1 MSFNKITIIGYLGR
15 DPELRYTPQG
25 TAVCKLSVATTER
38 RKNAAGQRDEHTTW
52 FRITIWGRQGEL
64 ANEYLAK
71 GRQVY
76 LEGRFRL
83 EEYTDR
89 EGCTR
94 YSPEVTATD
103 LQFLGNNG
111 NSHNGSSR
119 YGEVELRDNGRA
131 KMAAGTEI
139 TADLRSFG
147 NNGDSRNV
155 SSHHVEARIQNN
167 SQAEAP
173 TGTEQTTDP
182 QSSGN
187 NGDDRNGS
195 SHWVEAEIQNNV
207 TAEVATGTE
216 KAARAN
222 RNPRSTRKSRKKPA
236 ESDLE
241 DLLSVP
247 DEDILHTL
255 ADDDLAF

>member
-38 RKNAAGQRDEHTTW
+38 RKNAAGQREEHTTW
-52 FRITIWGRQGEL
+52 FRVTIWGRQGEL

-71 GRQVY
+71 GRQIY

-89 EGCTR
+89 EGRTR

-103 LQFLGNNG
+103 LQFVGNNG
-111 NSHNGSSR
+111 NNHNVSSR
-119 YGEVELRDNGRA
+119 YVEADVQDNGLA

-139 TADLRSFG
+139 AADLQSFG
-147 NNGDSRNV
+147 NS
-155 SSHHVEARIQNN
+155 
-167 SQAEAP
+167 
-173 TGTEQTTDP
+173 
-182 QSSGN
+182 
-187 NGDDRNGS
+187 GDDRNRS
-195 SHWVEAEIQNNV
+195 SHQGEAEIQNNV
-207 TAEVATGTE
+207 PAEVATGTE

-222 RNPRSTRKSRKKPA
+222 RNPPSTRRSRKKPA
-236 ESDLE
+236 ESGLE

-247 DEDILHTL
+247 DEEIIHTL

>member
-38 RKNAAGQRDEHTTW
+38 RKNAAGQREEHTTW
-52 FRITIWGRQGEL
+52 FRVTIWGRQGEL
-64 ANEYLAK
+64 ANEYLTK

-89 EGCTR
+89 EGRTR

-119 YGEVELRDNGRA
+119 YGEVELRDNGLA

-147 NNGDSRNV
+147 NNGDSRNL
-155 SSHHVEARIQNN
+155 SSHYVEARVQNN
-167 SQAEAP
+167 SQ
-173 TGTEQTTDP
+173 
-182 QSSGN
+182 
-187 NGDDRNGS
+187 
-195 SHWVEAEIQNNV
+195 
-207 TAEVATGTE
+207 AEVATGTE
-216 KAARAN
+216 QAARAN
-222 RNPRSTRKSRKKPA
+222 RNPRSTRRSRKKPA

-241 DLLSVP
+241 DLLNVP
-247 DEDILHTL
+247 DEELIHTL
-255 ADDDLAF
+255 ADGDLAF